1 MLKSIAVMTSG
12 GDSPGMNAA
21 ARAVVR
27 TALFEGVTVWGVN
40 NGYKGLFDED
50 MFKMESKD
58 VGDIIQRGGTF
69 LGTARCKEFE
79 TPEGRTVAYQKLV
92 DRGIE
97 GLVVIGGVG
106 SLRGAQKLSAEH
118 GIPIVGLP
126 GTIDNDVWGTDY
138 TIGSDTAA
146 NTIIDAINKLR
157 DTASAHRRVAVVE
170 VMGRRCGWLAMIA
183 GISGGAEYILVP
195 EEEYDMDAICED
207 MKNAYKRG
215 KRYILVVVAEGV
227 GSGVEIGKQI
237 AEKTQLETRVS
248 VLGHIQR
255 GGSPTVNDRVKA
267 SQLGEKAAL
276 ALISGLS
283 DVVFGFNQ
291 GKVVCI
297 DLHDAV
303 TNKKKLDP
311 EYIRLSKVL
320 A

>member
-27 TALFEGVTVWGVN
+27 TALFEGVTVWGIN

-97 GLVVIGGVG
+97 GLVVIGGDG

-126 GTIDNDVWGTDY
+126 GSIDNDVWGTDY

-146 NTIIDAINKLR
+146 NTIIDAMNKLR
-157 DTASAHRRVAVVE
+157 DTASAHRRVAVLE

-183 GISGGAEYILVP
+183 GIAGGAEYILVP
-195 EEEYDMDAICED
+195 EEEYDIDAIVANLRLLKPRSKKQEAII
-207 MKNAYKRG
+207 NQR
-215 KRYILVVVAEGV
+215 ISIIQSLHEVVKDRK
-227 GSGVEIGKQI
+227 SSDF
-237 AEKTQLETRVS
+237 LETLVPHNELERLVYS
-248 VLGHIQR
+248 YYQALNAQVLG
-255 GGSPTVNDRVKA
+255 NE
-267 SQLGEKAAL
+267 EKVQEHFL
-276 ALISGLS
+276 LLS
-283 DVVFGFNQ
+283 
-291 GKVVCI
+291 
-297 DLHDAV
+297 
-303 TNKKKLDP
+303 KLDDDFYYVR
-311 EYIRLSKVL
+311 EAKKYLEEKKYV
-320 A
+320 